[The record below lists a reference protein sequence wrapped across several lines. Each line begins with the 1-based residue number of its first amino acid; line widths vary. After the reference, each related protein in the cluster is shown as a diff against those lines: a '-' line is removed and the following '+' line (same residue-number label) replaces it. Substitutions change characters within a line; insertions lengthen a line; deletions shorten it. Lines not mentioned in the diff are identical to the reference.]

1 MTESFR
7 LIRML
12 MFIGFGMS
20 LLLAEAA
27 APAWAVE
34 PDEILDDVVLE
45 ARARELSKTLRCLVC
60 QNENI
65 DSSHAPLARDLRIIL
80 RERLS
85 AGDTDEEVIE
95 FLVSRYGD
103 FVLLL
108 PPVQKNTMVLWLAPL
123 LFMVFGVGG
132 VIVYMRNAKAASPE
146 ADLTEEDARRLAD
159 LMGDE

>member
-1 MTESFR
+1 MTGTFR
-7 LIRML
+7 LIRVVMV
-12 MFIGFGMS
+12 IGFGAFVM
-20 LLLAEAA
+20 LADVA

-34 PDEILDDVVLE
+34 PDEVLGDPVLE

-103 FVLLL
+103 FVLLM
-108 PPVQKNTMVLWLAPL
+108 PPVQGNTMVLWLAPL
-123 LFMVFGVGG
+123 LFMVFGIGG
-132 VIVYMRNAKAASPE
+132 VIVYMRSSRDTGAE
-146 ADLTEEDARRLAD
+146 ADLTDEDARRLAD